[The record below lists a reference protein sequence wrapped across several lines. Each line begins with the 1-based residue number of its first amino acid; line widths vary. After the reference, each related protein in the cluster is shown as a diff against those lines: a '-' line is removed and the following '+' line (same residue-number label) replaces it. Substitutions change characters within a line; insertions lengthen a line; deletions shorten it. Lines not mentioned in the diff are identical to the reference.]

1 VTTILLIVEV
11 HLIID
16 IMTDIKRDT
25 IIIIVR
31 VEVEASFIRNTRD
44 TAVEKVVK
52 RNTITII
59 EINIVI
65 ITTIIH
71 LINLIIIMKEEVEV
85 RV

>member
-1 VTTILLIVEV
+1 
-11 HLIID
+11 
-16 IMTDIKRDT
+16 MTDIRRDT

-44 TAVEKVVK
+44 TIVEKAVK

-59 EINIVI
+59 EINIVII